1 MAAGGATA
9 KVGGGPAGSK
19 SRRPPVLIIT
29 SRAASLR
36 AGRPRFGAGFQRRL
50 LWLPLKPH
58 ASFWRLRIFAGW
70 PGRTP
75 FSRAENPPIAFI
87 RELKKQVRIG
97 LVLRGE
103 GQSAISDRAG
113 AAHGISNPNATE
125 RGFKYRKKDLVRGR
139 PLARC
144 AIEGMPGTLL
154 ARKSRTHQR
163 PSQTRAGLSRARGFG
178 SASQA

>member
-1 MAAGGATA
+1 MW
-9 KVGGGPAGSK
+9 V
-19 SRRPPVLIIT
+19 
-29 SRAASLR
+29 
-36 AGRPRFGAGFQRRL
+36 
-50 LWLPLKPH
+50 PLKPH
-58 ASFWRLRIFAGW
+58 ASFWRLLIFAGW

-125 RGFKYRKKDLVRGR
+125 RGFKYRKKDLVPGR
-139 PLARC
+139 PRLGSAPACR
-144 AIEGMPGTLL
+144 AIAATGPPST
-154 ARKSRTHQR
+154 APKPNPHQR
-163 PSQTRAGLSRARGFG
+163 PP
-178 SASQA
+178 